1 MTRGIDRA
9 GDAERVADAGQAG
22 TDRTAASRTVPS
34 HRGEPGAVVCRVA
47 VSVSAVSRA
56 AASRGAASRGAA
68 SRGAVS
74 RGVTSR
80 ATASRRATSGNA
92 VPETA
97 A

>member
-9 GDAERVADAGQAG
+9 GDAERVADAGRAG

-56 AASRGAASRGAA
+56 AASRGAASRGA
-68 SRGAVS
+68 VS